1 AEEAL
6 LQAGALQSAIFNSAN
21 FSSIATDAK
30 GVIQI
35 FNVGAERMLGYAAVE
50 VMNKITPADISD
62 PQEVIARATAL
73 SVELGTPI
81 TPGFE
86 ALVFKASRG
95 IEDIYELT
103 YIRKDG
109 SRFPAVVSVT
119 ALRDAAGGIIGY
131 LLIGTD
137 NTARKL
143 AEEAL
148 LQAGALQSAIFNSA
162 NFSSIATDAKGVIQ
176 IFNVGAERM
185 LGYTAA
191 EVMNKITPADIS
203 DPEEVIA
210 RATALSVELGTAITP
225 GFEALVF
232 KASRGIED
240 IYELTYIRKDGSRFP
255 AVVSVTALRDAAG
268 GIIGYL
274 LIGTDNTARKLAEE
288 ALLKAGALQSA
299 IFNSANFSSIATD
312 EKGVIQIF
320 NVGAERMLGY
330 AAAAVMNRITPADI
344 SDPQEVVARAEALSR
359 EFGTLIT
366 PGFEALVFKASRGI
380 EDIYELTYIRKD
392 RSRFPA
398 IVSVTALR
406 DGKGCIIGY
415 LLIGTDNTARK
426 RAEEALL
433 KAGALQNAI
442 FNSAYFSC
450 IATDAKGVIQLF
462 NVGAERM
469 LGYMATDVM
478 NKITP
483 ADMHDPPELIARAA
497 ALSIEF
503 ATPIAPG
510 FEALVFKA
518 SRGIEDIY
526 ELTKVRKDGSRFPA
540 IVSVTALRDA
550 REEIIGYL
558 LIGTDN
564 SAGKRAEEALLK
576 AAAFQAETV
585 RQLNSDLERR
595 VNERTVQLKAANLE
609 LEAFSY
615 SVSHDLRTPLRAIDG
630 FSQVVLA
637 KFGPELPE
645 DGRRYLTTIRAGAQ
659 KMGALIDDLL
669 TFARLNRQ
677 ELSKRSFDTG
687 ALVQS
692 ALIELG
698 SPWSDRKIEVR
709 LGQLPESVGDPVLL
723 KQVWLNLLSN
733 ALKYTRKREA
743 ALMEIGC
750 SVLEGTPTFFVRD
763 NGTGFD
769 MRYADKLFGVF
780 QRYHRAEDYEGT
792 GVGLAIVQRIVHRH
806 GGRVWAEA
814 ALDLCATFYLTLEK
828 DNQS

>member
-1 AEEAL
+1 MKPDPHQKPSPSAAGVTKRGTGTTNLDGLRRGDLASGAVGILTEDQRKKAVL
-6 LQAGALQSAIFNSAN
+6 KTGALQNAILNSAN
-21 FSSIATDAK
+21 FSSIATDEE

-35 FNVGAERMLGYAAVE
+35 FNIGAERMLGYAASDVL
-50 VMNKITPADISD
+50 NKITPADISD
-62 PQEVIARATAL
+62 PQELIERAEAL
-73 SVELGTPI
+73 SLERGTLI

-109 SRFPAVVSVT
+109 SRFPAIVSVT
-119 ALRDAAGGIIGY
+119 ALRDEQDGIIGY

-137 NTARKL
+137 NSARKQ

-148 LQAGALQSAIFNSA
+148 RKAGALQSAIFNSA

-191 EVMNKITPADIS
+191 AVMNKITPADIS
-203 DPEEVIA
+203 DPHEVI
-210 RATALSVELGTAITP
+210 
-225 GFEALVF
+225 
-232 KASRGIED
+232 
-240 IYELTYIRKDGSRFP
+240 
-255 AVVSVTALRDAAG
+255 
-268 GIIGYL
+268 
-274 LIGTDNTARKLAEE
+274 
-288 ALLKAGALQSA
+288 
-299 IFNSANFSSIATD
+299 
-312 EKGVIQIF
+312 
-320 NVGAERMLGY
+320 
-330 AAAAVMNRITPADI
+330 
-344 SDPQEVVARAEALSR
+344 ARAEALSL
-359 EFGTLIT
+359 EFATLIT

-406 DGKGCIIGY
+406 DERNGIIGY
-415 LLIGTDNTARK
+415 LLIGTDNSARK
-426 RAEEALL
+426 RAEAALL

-469 LGYMATDVM
+469 LGYLATDVM

-483 ADMHDPPELIARAA
+483 ADMHDPQEVIARAN
-497 ALSIEF
+497 ALSLEF
-503 ATPIAPG
+503 STPIAPG

-526 ELTKVRKDGSRFPA
+526 ELTKIRKDGSRFPA
-540 IVSVTALRDA
+540 IISVTALRDA
-550 REEIIGYL
+550 RNEIIGYL

-576 AAAFQAETV
+576 AAALQTETV
-585 RQLNSDLERR
+585 RQLNSDLELR
-595 VNERTVQLKAANLE
+595 VNERTAQLKDANLE
-609 LEAFSY
+609 LESFSY

-630 FSQVVLA
+630 YSQVVLT
-637 KFGPELPE
+637 KFGPQLPE
-645 DGRRYLTTIRAGAQ
+645 DGRRYLQTIRAGAQ

-669 TFARLNRQ
+669 AFARLNRQ
-677 ELSKRSFDTG
+677 EMSKRSFDTG
-687 ALVQS
+687 LLVRTALG
-692 ALIELG
+692 ELG
-698 SPWSDRKIEVR
+698 YPWSDRKIEVR
-709 LGQLPESVGDPVLL
+709 IGELAASSGDPALL

-733 ALKYTRKREA
+733 ALKYTRKQEA
-743 ALMEIGC
+743 AVVEIGC
-750 SVLEGTPTFFVRD
+750 LATNGVDTFFVRD

-780 QRYHRAEDYEGT
+780 QRFHRAEDYEGT

-806 GGRVWAEA
+806 GGRVWADA
-814 ALDLCATFYLTLEK
+814 AVDRGATLYFTLERETTP
-828 DNQS
+828 